1 MLAVRRACEYFAAS
15 RVASSYRF
23 KDCAFYISGSDV
35 AGEGEVK
42 IIEWLHLLRKKG
54 VSDSII
60 VVGGDADLVLQGLAT
75 FTVRDMFIFSGR
87 DKSQPLDKMAN
98 APSLVLSMWEVVRS
112 LERLFPRSSSVAR
125 IDLLILMIMN
135 GNDYLP
141 KVRGSGFQGFFKAYK
156 KARKMAPIDGRRGD
170 ETWGFLDSQE
180 RSWNWRF
187 LHAFMSL
194 VRRDVPFLGPRMS
207 DALGLPRQPPP
218 PSSQAAT
225 VAIAD
230 YVSLLMQVYQKIYKT
245 SVPLDFASTQQSDLS
260 WQCTLGLSLSCACA
274 QRSPSFNTHSRAH
287 TSRYIHTNI
296 CCERA

>member
-1 MLAVRRACEYFAAS
+1 MTRLIAFGCIYAGTEFMLAVRRACEYFAAS

-42 IIEWLHLLRKKG
+42 IIEWLHLLRNKG

-75 FTVRDMFIFSGR
+75 FTVRDMFIYAGR
-87 DKSQPLDKMAN
+87 DNSQAANRMAN

-112 LERLFPRSSSVAR
+112 LERVFPRASSVAR

-141 KVRGSGFQGFFKAYK
+141 KVRGSGFQSFFKAYK
-156 KARKMAPIDGRRGD
+156 QVRKMTPIDGRRGD

-180 RSWNWRF
+180 RLWNWRF

-194 VRRDVPFLGPRMS
+194 VRRDVPALGPRMS
-207 DALGLPRQPPP
+207 DALGLPREAAAA
-218 PSSQAAT
+218 QAPAAPAPIT
-225 VAIAD
+225 D
-230 YVSLLMQVYQKIYKT
+230 YVSLLMQVYQKTFKT
-245 SVPLDFASTQQSDLS
+245 SVPLDFANSQQSDLS
-260 WQCTLGLSLSCACA
+260 WQSALGLSLFALSLD
-274 QRSPSFNTHSRAH
+274 
-287 TSRYIHTNI
+287 
-296 CCERA
+296 